1 MYKSRY
7 LYEEDELDFTPI
19 VQIPLEP
26 PMNSVFPIISKLPP
40 KPVIN
45 LGEYPR
51 TSDFT
56 PIVPI
61 TSEPAMKLVIP
72 IIPPKA
78 PKTTGGE
85 PKLPPGIKPMNIL
98 TASRMPG
105 GEPKLPSGAPQVPPI
120 VPIVPPGGLKYPSS
134 RVKTNPFL
142 TPYVPESELVIPPKG
157 LPNQGLEA
165 INPKLRSNIPPKTQK
180 TSGGKYWF

>member
-1 MYKSRY
+1 MDS
-7 LYEEDELDFTPI
+7 DTF
-19 VQIPLEP
+19 
-26 PMNSVFPIISKLPP
+26 
-40 KPVIN
+40 
-45 LGEYPR
+45 
-51 TSDFT
+51 DFT

-61 TSEPAMKLVIP
+61 PPESLEPSMKPTP
-72 IIPPKA
+72 IA
-78 PKTTGGE
+78 P
-85 PKLPPGIKPMNIL
+85 I
-98 TASRMPG
+98 A
-105 GEPKLPSGAPQVPPI
+105 
-120 VPIVPPGGLKYPSS
+120 PIVPPGGLKYPSS